1 MKDKYYR
8 KVEKQTDNPYLNLY
22 QIDAIDRE
30 GKGFSY
36 YYASRRDENHV
47 RLKTMDEIPEGL
59 VIYAVTE
66 EEAPRLVVIRE
77 YRYPI
82 GDYIYALPAGLID
95 AGESAGEAAAREMLE
110 ETGYDFAEYTGGEA
124 GFRRPFYIAPGLCD
138 EATSTVFGTAKVS
151 RAGQQS
157 ETEERIEVILA
168 DKKMVKEILRKEKV
182 SMRGAYLMM
191 LFLSTVETPFDFMQ

>member
-1 MKDKYYR
+1 MMKNKYYK

-30 GKGFSY
+30 GKEFGY
-36 YYASRRDENHV
+36 YYASRRDKDHL

-66 EEAPRLVVIRE
+66 EETPRLVVIRE

-95 AGESAGEAAAREMLE
+95 DRESAGEAAAREMLE
-110 ETGYDFAEYTGGEA
+110 ETGYDFTEYAEGES

-138 EATSTVFGTAKVS
+138 EATSTVFGTVKVAS
-151 RAGQQS
+151 EGQQC
-157 ETEERIEVILA
+157 ETEERIEVLLA
-168 DKKMVKEILRKEKV
+168 DKHMVKEILRKEKV

-191 LFLSTVETPFDFMQ
+191 LFLSTDETSFDFL